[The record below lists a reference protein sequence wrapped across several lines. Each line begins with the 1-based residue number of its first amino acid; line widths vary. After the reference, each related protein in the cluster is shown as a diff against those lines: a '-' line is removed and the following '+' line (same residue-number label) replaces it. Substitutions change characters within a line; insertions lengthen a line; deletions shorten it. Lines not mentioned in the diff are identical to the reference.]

1 MESKSS
7 CFKSLISSRSFLE
20 ATVFIKNMPLDM
32 KIEQVE
38 PEIRALFQRV
48 CFAGALFCGSIFQC
62 GEIVDIRPVMFRDGR
77 FRGTC
82 FVEFAEDS
90 SVHKANMMDGSI
102 IQEKHLTIRRARAQ
116 TKEST
121 QKSSGKASRVKEES
135 IQPKS
140 NADFRKMLQSKKR
153 KKSYYSSTGK

>member
-1 MESKSS
+1 
-7 CFKSLISSRSFLE
+7 
-20 ATVFIKNMPLDM
+20 
-32 KIEQVE
+32 
-38 PEIRALFQRV
+38 
-48 CFAGALFCGSIFQC
+48 
-62 GEIVDIRPVMFRDGR
+62 MFRDGR